1 MVRHLGCA
9 RVPSRSSVSIGEWQ
23 PSETCVSSL
32 DCKCSKLCPPAVW
45 ADYAS
50 TVTAFTCIGA
60 VTTASAAALPKTTIK
75 LMGWWQSL
83 VFQAYISPQPE
94 ELSRG
99 VSPAGFCD
107 CFVLVTLCFSFVLL
121 YLHIKCSWNLK
132 SSLSTYT
139 GRGKRHTAMEVIQA
153 P

>member
-1 MVRHLGCA
+1 MVGHLGCA

-50 TVTAFTCIGA
+50 TVTAFPYIGA
-60 VTTASAAALPKTTIK
+60 ATTASAAVALPKTTIK
-75 LMGWWQSL
+75 LMVQWQSL
-83 VFQAYISPQPE
+83 AFQAYICPQPK
-94 ELSRG
+94 ELARG

-121 YLHIKCSWNLK
+121 YLHIKCYWNLK
-132 SSLSTYT
+132 SSLFHIH
-139 GRGKRHTAMEVIQA
+139 RKR
-153 P
+153 